1 MKLRP
6 YLLALALL
14 ATALPALASD
24 PRPGELPK
32 ADNQGASGACTPV
45 TVADHARLAVHP
57 FWFRNTS
64 GQSAEVAC
72 SPRVDSSQN
81 GTTAFGAVLS
91 NTRLDTRTVTCT
103 AYFNSNGNGVQAIT
117 RSVMVGPRLN
127 KRIAWYAYEDTGERV
142 IVGGQLGLQCTLPPG
157 MAIQWVWTQGV
168 AN

>member
-1 MKLRP
+1 MSKKRKSRMKLRP

-32 ADNQGASGACTPV
+32 ADNQGAS
-45 TVADHARLAVHP
+45 
-57 FWFRNTS
+57 
-64 GQSAEVAC
+64 VAC